1 VRLRRRHPAP
11 RVGLLDVTQPFHVEE
26 IPDGGAWVVM
36 RRTFL
41 SDTDDVMVITV
52 ELVRAGSALDPRRT
66 AEEVDRGR

>member
-1 VRLRRRHPAP
+1 
-11 RVGLLDVTQPFHVEE
+11 
-26 IPDGGAWVVM
+26 VM

-66 AEEVDRGR
+66 AEEVDHGR